1 MLKLKS
7 KTKGFTLLEVM
18 VALAIFASAAAVLV
32 ISDGSAIKQTIY
44 LEEKILASWIA
55 ENQLARMQLEAQWPE
70 LGKKEG
76 TVSFAQRNW
85 KVVTEVSK
93 TSQSNFNKVELTV
106 SRQEQTQSAEDN
118 VLFTLTGY
126 LRKQS

>member
-1 MLKLKS
+1 
-7 KTKGFTLLEVM
+7 M

-85 KVVTEVSK
+85 KVTTEVSK
-93 TSQSNFNKVELTV
+93 TSQENFNKVELTV
-106 SRQEQTQSAEDN
+106 SRQEQTKSAEDN

>member
-85 KVVTEVSK
+85 KVTTEVSK
-93 TSQSNFNKVELTV
+93 TSQENFNKVELTV
-106 SRQEQTQSAEDN
+106 SRQEQTKSAEDN

>member
-1 MLKLKS
+1 MKLKS

-93 TSQSNFNKVELTV
+93 TSQENFNKVELTI
-106 SRQEQTQSAEDN
+106 SRQEQTKSAEDN

>member
-18 VALAIFASAAAVLV
+18 VALAIFASASAVLI

-44 LEEKILASWIA
+44 LEEKIIASWIA
-55 ENQLARMQLEAQWPE
+55 DNQLSRMQLEAQWPD

-76 TVSFAQRNW
+76 SVSFAQRNW
-85 KVVTEVSK
+85 KVITEVTK
-93 TSQSNFNKVELTV
+93 TSQANFNKVELTV
-106 SRQEQTQSAEDN
+106 SRQEQTKSTEDK

>member
-93 TSQSNFNKVELTV
+93 TSQENFNKVELTI
-106 SRQEQTQSAEDN
+106 SRQEQTKSAEDN

>member
-1 MLKLKS
+1 MKLKS